1 MRLNTRGRYG
11 IQLMARLACHA
22 TEPQPLGLKQVA
34 DATGLPW
41 RYLEQIARPLR
52 KAGLVKGRAG
62 RTGGYVLARQP
73 DRISLRDVIEA
84 TSGPICFMDCVDQ
97 PDACEHNSTCTS
109 RQVWMTVTA
118 EIRAVLARYTL
129 CDLAKRPCAGCRDAA
144 ETARANRVSSK
155 PAPAGTRAA
164 GKRPKAK
171 VRRIP
176 AASRARVRPAGRS

>member
-62 RTGGYVLARQP
+62 RTGGYLLGRQP

-97 PDACEHNSTCTS
+97 PDACEHTSTCTS
-109 RQVWMTVTA
+109 RQVWMQVTA
-118 EIRAVLARYTL
+118 DIRAVLARYTL
-129 CDLAKRPCAGCRDAA
+129 CDMAKRPCAGCRDAA
-144 ETARANRVSSK
+144 ETARENRTAHK
-155 PAPAGTRAA
+155 PSAGSAKAARTRPKERGTRAPGA
-164 GKRPKAK
+164 ARP
-171 VRRIP
+171 
-176 AASRARVRPAGRS
+176 RVRPAGRP